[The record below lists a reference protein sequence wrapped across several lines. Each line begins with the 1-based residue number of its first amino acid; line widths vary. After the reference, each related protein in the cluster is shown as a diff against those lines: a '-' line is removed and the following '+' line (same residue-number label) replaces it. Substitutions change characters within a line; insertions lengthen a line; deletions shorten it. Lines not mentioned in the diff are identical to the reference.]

1 MPARHVGTAPHGSNR
16 FAWARKFAIASGAC
30 AFLTL
35 LSGEGRAA
43 SRSEVLEDRREQVS
57 HMQPSEQQELLRR
70 QERFLALP
78 LEEQNRL
85 RKLQAQLDADPNSER
100 LNQTLLRYHEWLKT
114 LTPAQ
119 RARLAE
125 LPAEERVSQIKR
137 MRQQQHA
144 ARERSHQA
152 DLLTWQDMKQVL
164 RWTED
169 FVWERREAL
178 LEEMSSE
185 QRQRFEK
192 WDRQRQKR
200 ILLTKAVERARRQG
214 GRGGLSTLEETDV
227 KKLAEKLSEPARKE
241 LAAADTLA
249 AKRRMVGTWIGIAMH
264 RLESWPISRRQN
276 PLVADDLLQY
286 LQNDVPPA
294 ERERLLKLPREK
306 MLEELRGM
314 YFERPREPGARNA
327 DGPRFEGRG
336 PEHGKGYRGRGPRGK
351 APEKA
356 GAPADRVDSSRPDPA
371 EVKKPAEKAPAE
383 AAPASE
389 EPQSN

>member
-1 MPARHVGTAPHGSNR
+1 MPVRHVGIRRPGAKR
-16 FAWARKFAIASGAC
+16 FAGLRTFAPVIGVCALCASLPAVARGDS
-30 AFLTL
+30 
-35 LSGEGRAA
+35 RADD
-43 SRSEVLEDRREQVS
+43 LEQRREQVA

-78 LEEQNRL
+78 VEEQNRL
-85 RKLQAQLDADPNSER
+85 RQLQAQLDADPNSER

-125 LPAEERVSQIKR
+125 LPPEERVAQIKR

-169 FVWERREAL
+169 FVWERRESL
-178 LEEMSSE
+178 LEEMTPE
-185 QRQRFEK
+185 QRQRFDK

-200 ILLTKAVERARRQG
+200 VLLSKAVERARRQG
-214 GRGGLSTLEETDV
+214 GRGALSTLQEADID
-227 KKLAEKLSEPARKE
+227 KLAEKLSQPARTE
-241 LAAADTLA
+241 LTEAENLA
-249 AKRRMVGTWIGIAMH
+249 AKRRIIGTWIGTAMH
-264 RLESWPISRRQN
+264 RLEPWPMARRQN
-276 PLVADDLLQY
+276 PLVVDDLLQY

-314 YFERPREPGARNA
+314 YFERPREPGAGGPPRSRF
-327 DGPRFEGRG
+327 DSSGGDRGKGFRGKGPRSKSGDTQD
-336 PEHGKGYRGRGPRGK
+336 
-351 APEKA
+351 APQKE
-356 GAPADRVDSSRPDPA
+356 PADTPA
-371 EVKKPAEKAPAE
+371 DV
-383 AAPASE
+383 AAPASDE
-389 EPQSN
+389 RALK